1 MVMMSVTEQQGSM
14 VAQLSTSNDVILPDD
29 IILAGENPSN
39 PLMKAEE
46 PVKEAGEPLRKKS
59 IISHVF
65 RWPLILA
72 LWSFDVQVTGRK
84 CSSSSSE

>member
-29 IILAGENPSN
+29 IILAGENPGN

-46 PVKEAGEPLRKKS
+46 PVKEDGEPLMEA
-59 IISHVF
+59 V
-65 RWPLILA
+65 A
-72 LWSFDVQVTGRK
+72 
-84 CSSSSSE
+84 

>member
-29 IILAGENPSN
+29 IILAGENSSN

-46 PVKEAGEPLRKKS
+46 PVKEDGEPLMEA
-59 IISHVF
+59 V
-65 RWPLILA
+65 A
-72 LWSFDVQVTGRK
+72 
-84 CSSSSSE
+84 

>member
-39 PLMKAEE
+39 RLMKAEE
-46 PVKEAGEPLRKKS
+46 PVKEDGEPLMEA
-59 IISHVF
+59 V
-65 RWPLILA
+65 A
-72 LWSFDVQVTGRK
+72 
-84 CSSSSSE
+84 